1 MLCANCRTEV
11 ECAEHVHH
19 MCNAC
24 AARAYHLA
32 LMTAPE
38 GNVGSVAATS
48 SVEQP
53 SGLTAPVRRRL
64 PDARAAITR
73 SFEIHYVEGST
84 PHKMKLYLT
93 AGTYPDG
100 TLGEVFIKADKA
112 GSMARGTLD
121 AVGVLISL
129 MLQHGVPI
137 EAITS
142 KLRHTR
148 YQPSGFTGDGEFP
161 SCSSVLDLLAQ
172 WLERRF
178 IK

>member
-1 MLCANCRTEV
+1 MLCANCQTEV
-11 ECAEHVHH
+11 EVAEHAHR

-24 AARAYHLA
+24 ASRAYHLA
-32 LMTAPE
+32 LTAAPE
-38 GNVGSVAATS
+38 SNAEGVS
-48 SVEQP
+48 SGTTVEQ
-53 SGLTAPVRRRL
+53 SSAITAPVRRRL
-64 PDARAAITR
+64 PDERAAITR
-73 SFEIHYVEGST
+73 SFEIRYTEDSM
-84 PHKMKLYLT
+84 PREMKLYFT

-100 TLGEVFIKADKA
+100 TLGEVFVKADKA

-137 EAITS
+137 EAVTS

-148 YQPSGFTGDGEFP
+148 YSPSGFTGDSEFH

>member
-1 MLCANCRTEV
+1 MLCANCQTEV
-11 ECAEHVHH
+11 ECAEHVHR

-24 AARAYHLA
+24 ASRAYHLA
-32 LMTAPE
+32 LTTSPE
-38 GNVGSVAATS
+38 GAAEDVAANT
-48 SVEQP
+48 SVEQ
-53 SGLTAPVRRRL
+53 SSALTAPVRQRL
-64 PDARAAITR
+64 PDERAALTR
-73 SFEIHYVEGST
+73 SFEIRYVEDST
-84 PHKMKLYLT
+84 QREMKLYLT
-93 AGTYPDG
+93 AGTYHDG

>member
-1 MLCANCRTEV
+1 
-11 ECAEHVHH
+11 

-32 LMTAPE
+32 LTTTPE
-38 GNVGSVAATS
+38 NVAEDVAANTT
-48 SVEQP
+48 VEQ
-53 SGLTAPVRRRL
+53 SSASTTPVRRRL
-64 PDARAAITR
+64 PDERAAITR
-73 SFEIHYVEGST
+73 SFKIRYVEDSV
-84 PHKMKLYLT
+84 PREMKLYLT
-93 AGTYPDG
+93 AGTYLDG
-100 TLGEVFIKADKA
+100 TLGEVFVKADKA

-121 AVGVLISL
+121 AVGVLLSM
-129 MLQHGVPI
+129 MLQHGIPI
-137 EAITS
+137 EAIAS

-148 YQPSGFTGDGEFP
+148 YQPSGFTGDQEFP